1 MTFAEVKE
9 ILEKAKFN
17 MCHCSIPEEAP
28 LKVSDGVVATLKN
41 GVYEVYF
48 VDRYEAFEVKRYT
61 NEDDASRDFLT
72 RIYEDFDGM
81 YDFPKNVQ

>member
-17 MCHCSIPEEAP
+17 MCHCGIPEENP
-28 LKVSDGVVATLKN
+28 WKVSDGVVATLKN

-48 VDRYEAFEVKRYT
+48 VDMSPLKLS
-61 NEDDASRDFLT
+61 DIQT
-72 RIYEDFDGM
+72 RMTQAGIF
-81 YDFPKNVQ
+81 

>member
-17 MCHCSIPEEAP
+17 MCHCDIPEENP
-28 LKVSDGVVATLKN
+28 QKVSDGVVATLKN

-48 VDRYEAFEVKRYT
+48 VDRYEPFEVERYT
-61 NEDDASRDFLT
+61 NENDASRDFLR

-81 YDFPKNVQ
+81 YDFPENVQ